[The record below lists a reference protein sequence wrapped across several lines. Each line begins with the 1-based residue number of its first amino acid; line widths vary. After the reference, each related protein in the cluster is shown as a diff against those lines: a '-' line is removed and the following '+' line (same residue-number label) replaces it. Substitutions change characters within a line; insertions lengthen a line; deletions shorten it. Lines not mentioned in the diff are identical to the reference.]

1 MKELFQTLQD
11 AFPVL
16 RSHPLLMARLF
27 LLALLLVGLYSA
39 KGARKKICGPLF
51 SKLCARIFVTSR
63 WLYVYQDS
71 NMVNDWKY
79 YTSEVTGKGEVG
91 DDVIWTLVRWPS
103 LKPKDSFRVSGA
115 VGMVNGIH
123 ESQAKLQARWKI
135 AHDPDSFSVGPVPAR
150 GLISRLRR
158 ASAKML
164 QFLGAV
170 DYKSGSDPLAL
181 EENKTLLDKDKELYA
196 ALGPG
201 PEVVLEYECSKR
213 NPLTLRNLRGWTAYH
228 VKIEDIVIEDRCTA
242 TFEELSHLAEGA
254 SVRVLPFV
262 QDRFVKPDLEE
273 WKDVKDDF
281 LHALECAYQ
290 TWGHDFDPV
299 RLKMF
304 VSYADRNGRKYRTEC
319 ELEFDRF
326 RTTAIVKCDPPKPVT

>member
-1 MKELFQTLQD
+1 M
-11 AFPVL
+11 
-16 RSHPLLMARLF
+16 
-27 LLALLLVGLYSA
+27 
-39 KGARKKICGPLF
+39 
-51 SKLCARIFVTSR
+51 
-63 WLYVYQDS
+63 
-71 NMVNDWKY
+71 
-79 YTSEVTGKGEVG
+79 
-91 DDVIWTLVRWPS
+91 
-103 LKPKDSFRVSGA
+103 
-115 VGMVNGIH
+115 
-123 ESQAKLQARWKI
+123 
-135 AHDPDSFSVGPVPAR
+135 
-150 GLISRLRR
+150 
-158 ASAKML
+158 
-164 QFLGAV
+164 
-170 DYKSGSDPLAL
+170 
-181 EENKTLLDKDKELYA
+181 
-196 ALGPG
+196 GPG

-262 QDRFVKPDLEE
+262 QDRFVKPDSEE
-273 WKDVKDDF
+273 WKDAKDDF

>member
-1 MKELFQTLQD
+1 MKEFFQALQD

-16 RSHPLLMARLF
+16 RNHPILMARLF
-27 LLALLLVGLYSA
+27 LLLVLLVGLYSA
-39 KGARKKICGPLF
+39 KGLRNKICWPLL
-51 SKLCARIFVTSR
+51 SKLCTRIAATNR
-63 WLYVYQDS
+63 WLYVYHAG
-71 NMVNDWKY
+71 NLVNDWKY
-79 YTSEVTGKGEVG
+79 YTSETTGKVG
-91 DDVIWTLVRWPS
+91 DDIIWTLVHWPS
-103 LKPKDSFRVSGA
+103 LKPKDSFKVSGA
-115 VGMVNGIH
+115 VGMVSGIH
-123 ESQAKLQARWKI
+123 ESQAKLQARWNI
-135 AHDPDSFSVGPVPAR
+135 AHDPDSPPIGPVPAR
-150 GLISRLRR
+150 GLVSKLRR
-158 ASAKML
+158 AAAKML
-164 QFLGAV
+164 HFLGAV
-170 DYKSGSDPLAL
+170 DYKSRSDHLAL
-181 EENKTLLDKDKELYA
+181 EEDKALLDKDKELQA

-262 QDRFVKPDLEE
+262 QDRFVKPDSEE
-273 WKDVKDDF
+273 WKDAKDDF